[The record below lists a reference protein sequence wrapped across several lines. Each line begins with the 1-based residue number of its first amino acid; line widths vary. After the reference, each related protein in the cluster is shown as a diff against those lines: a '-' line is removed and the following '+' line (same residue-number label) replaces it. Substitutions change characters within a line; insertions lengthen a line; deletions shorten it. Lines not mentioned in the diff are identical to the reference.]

1 MNRSS
6 FSGRARA
13 PGEVVVSEFWSGSSA
28 ISESPA
34 HAVQGGPGR
43 VVGAQDG
50 QGRVSA
56 ASRADYAEAAAV
68 VLSTEGHLGA
78 ACELGGGE
86 ACTLAELAAAISAA
100 AGKQVTCTDLP
111 ALA

>member
-1 MNRSS
+1 
-6 FSGRARA
+6 
-13 PGEVVVSEFWSGSSA
+13 
-28 ISESPA
+28 
-34 HAVQGGPGR
+34 
-43 VVGAQDG
+43 
-50 QGRVSA
+50 
-56 ASRADYAEAAAV
+56 